1 MKKLNF
7 GLNYFVLLFLF
18 LLSSC
23 SKDSDSVSNENLSN
37 YSVVGEWKTTSA
49 VLNGVQKLGGTNPLK
64 SERTFFDADGTL
76 FTASCSNPTFN
87 EIDVFAIS
95 SGTWSVIGTSTLNQ
109 NADAYY
115 YPSLDIIGSYN
126 INCEVLKINATQL
139 EIRINNFPNPN
150 DIYIKK
156 FTKI

>member
-18 LLSSC
+18 LLTSC

-49 VLNGVQKLGGTNPLK
+49 VLNGVQKIGGTNPVK
-64 SERTFFDADGTL
+64 SEQTSFDANGDL
-76 FTASCSNPTFN
+76 FTASCSNPTWN
-87 EIDVFAIS
+87 ENDVFAVS
-95 SGTWSVIGTSTLNQ
+95 FGTWSVIGTSTLNL
-109 NADAYY
+109 NEDAYY
-115 YPSLDIIGSYN
+115 YPSFDIIGSYN

>member
-49 VLNGVQKLGGTNPLK
+49 VLNGDQKLGGTNPVK
-64 SERTFFDADGTL
+64 SERTLFDADGTIY
-76 FTASCSNPTFN
+76 TASCSNPTFN
-87 EIDVFAIS
+87 EIDIFAIS
-95 SGTWSVIGTSTLNQ
+95 SGTWSVIGTSTINLNE
-109 NADAYY
+109 DAYY
-115 YPSLDIIGSYN
+115 YPSFDIIGSFN
-126 INCEVLKINATQL
+126 IDCEVLKINATQL
-139 EIRINNFPNPN
+139 EIRINNFPNQN